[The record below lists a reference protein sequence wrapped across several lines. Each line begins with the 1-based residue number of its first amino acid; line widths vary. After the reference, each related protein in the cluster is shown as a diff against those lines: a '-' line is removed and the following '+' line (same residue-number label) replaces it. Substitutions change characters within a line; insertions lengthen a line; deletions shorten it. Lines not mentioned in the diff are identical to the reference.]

1 MTAFRIRAPDAE
13 SVELCLFAAD
23 EAETRLAMVRDGAD
37 WVLDAPSAGPGTR
50 YGYRAAGPF
59 APEQGL
65 RFDPAKLLVDPFAV
79 ELDRRFVYDPALG
92 TLGADTAAL
101 VPKAIVPAQAPP
113 VEPAPPRFVL
123 GGLIYEASVRALTM
137 LHPEVPPHQ
146 RGTVAAIAH
155 PAIIAHL
162 RKLHVTAIELMPITA
177 AIDERHLP
185 RLGLTNAW
193 GYNPVVPMALDPG
206 LCPGGVAELRTAV
219 AALHEAGIGVILD
232 LVFNHTGES
241 DVFGPTLSFRGLDNR
256 GIYAHDGAGHL
267 INDTGCGN
275 TLDFAQPHV
284 RALTLATLRHFVQ
297 ACGID
302 GFRFD
307 LAPVLARSPG
317 FAPDAPIFAEI
328 AADPVLA
335 DRILIAEPWDIGPG
349 GYQLGAFPPNWL
361 EWNDRYRDDI
371 RRFWRGEA
379 DVGLLATRLA
389 GSSDL
394 FGPVTRSVNFVA
406 AHDGFTLADT
416 VAFAERHNWANG
428 EENRDGHAGEPAW
441 NNGHEGPVDDPAILA
456 RRAADARALL
466 GTLFASTGT
475 VMLTAGDE
483 FGRTQGGNNNAYCQD
498 NALTWLDW
506 TGRDIALE
514 DHVAALAEWRA
525 THAGWFDE
533 FPREGA
539 WLNLAGQP
547 MTIAEWEDPATA
559 GLAYCSLDPAR
570 PYKFCIDRV
579 ARTACLKG

>member
-1 MTAFRIRAPDAE
+1 M
-13 SVELCLFAAD
+13 
-23 EAETRLAMVRDGAD
+23 
-37 WVLDAPSAGPGTR
+37 
-50 YGYRAAGPF
+50 
-59 APEQGL
+59 
-65 RFDPAKLLVDPFAV
+65 
-79 ELDRRFVYDPALG
+79 
-92 TLGADTAAL
+92 
-101 VPKAIVPAQAPP
+101 
-113 VEPAPPRFVL
+113 
-123 GGLIYEASVRALTM
+123 
-137 LHPEVPPHQ
+137 
-146 RGTVAAIAH
+146 
-155 PAIIAHL
+155 
-162 RKLHVTAIELMPITA
+162 
-177 AIDERHLP
+177 
-185 RLGLTNAW
+185 
-193 GYNPVVPMALDPG
+193 
-206 LCPGGVAELRTAV
+206 
-219 AALHEAGIGVILD
+219 
-232 LVFNHTGES
+232 
-241 DVFGPTLSFRGLDNR
+241 
-256 GIYAHDGAGHL
+256 
-267 INDTGCGN
+267 
-275 TLDFAQPHV
+275 
-284 RALTLATLRHFVQ
+284 
-297 ACGID
+297 
-302 GFRFD
+302 
-307 LAPVLARSPG
+307 LARSPG
-317 FAPDAPIFAEI
+317 FVPDAPIFAEI

-371 RRFWRGEA
+371 RRFWRGET

-579 ARTACLKG
+579 ARTASLKG